1 MTCSAAR
8 NGASSST
15 YITASEK
22 NDTTSDSAPTT
33 GLRCNT
39 TTSAKITATAAKK
52 KKITYSSIGRRRKCK
67 MQNAECRNNF
77 AFCILHSAFHIH
89 PFTMKNATSTIFT
102 TASGKNTFQPRRM
115 RMSYFN
121 RGIVQRTHTNT
132 KSSTDTLIVNESAD
146 RRKPM
151 NVGGS

>member
-33 GLRCNT
+33 GLRCST

-52 KKITYSSIGRRRKCK
+52 KKITYSNIRRRRECK

-89 PFTMKNATSTIFT
+89 TFTMKKLTNTMFA
-102 TASGKNTFQPRRM
+102 TASGRKTFQPRRM
-115 RMSYFN
+115 RMSYLR
-121 RGIVQRTHTNT
+121 RGIVQRTQTKT
-132 KSSTDTLIVNESAD
+132 KSSTDTLITNASAE
-146 RRKPM
+146 RMKPR
-151 NVGGS
+151 NV